1 MQIQASLLLYLSF
14 HFSFVFL
21 CLVGCVRS
29 PCSQSRLFLRRAEYN
44 GSLEITQSLEDEALL
59 DAPLISSHTLYS
71 QLRPRFHAIPVVL
84 LANFLLLLHVV
95 FVVLAFLAA
104 MFCSYPNPNQDKC
117 PGNYTHPLKVQTVI
131 IIAKVILWILH
142 VFFERYVHHHHS
154 RIRSRGYFLIY
165 RSTRHLKRLPLV
177 IHSTGNAALL
187 LILSTQHSFPD
198 HSKVYLYLILGV
210 LGLELIS
217 SLTCLVIYTVKIS
230 NFNRAKPRPDII
242 EEEKMY
248 AYPSHVTSE
257 VGFGNPQVLEKFA
270 TMSSKGKDSDP
281 LVKECKLPLR
291 TDYKTVILIQG
302 KFKFRRD
309 S

>member
-1 MQIQASLLLYLSF
+1 MAAGAGQEQRDL
-14 HFSFVFL
+14 
-21 CLVGCVRS
+21 
-29 PCSQSRLFLRRAEYN
+29 EN

-59 DAPLISSHTLYS
+59 DAPLISPPTLCS
-71 QLRPRFHAIPVVL
+71 QLRPKFHAIPVVL
-84 LANFLLLLHVV
+84 VANLLLLLHVA

-117 PGNYTHPLKVQTVI
+117 PGNYTHPFKVQTVI
-131 IIAKVILWILH
+131 IIAKVILWVLH
-142 VFFERYVHHHHS
+142 VFFERYIHHHHS
-154 RIRSRGYFLIY
+154 RARSRGYFLIY

-198 HSKVYLYLILGV
+198 HSKVYLYLTLGV

-242 EEEKMY
+242 EEEKVY
-248 AYPSHVTSE
+248 AFPSHITSE
-257 VGFGNPQVLEKFA
+257 VGFGSNSSLEEIVEKQGDVIEYLQRHNALLSKRLLALTSQQVK
-270 TMSSKGKDSDP
+270 S
-281 LVKECKLPLR
+281 
-291 TDYKTVILIQG
+291 
-302 KFKFRRD
+302 
-309 S
+309 

>member
-1 MQIQASLLLYLSF
+1 TTAA
-14 HFSFVFL
+14 
-21 CLVGCVRS
+21 G
-29 PCSQSRLFLRRAEYN
+29 
-44 GSLEITQSLEDEALL
+44 GSLEITQSLEDDPLL
-59 DAPLISSHTLYS
+59 DAPLISSHTLHS
-71 QLRPRFHAIPVVL
+71 QLRPRFHAIPAVL
-84 LANFLLLLHVV
+84 FANFLLLIHVV

-142 VFFERYVHHHHS
+142 VIFERYIQHHHS
-154 RIRSRGYFLIY
+154 KVRSRGYFSIY
-165 RSTRHLKRLPLV
+165 RSTRHLKRLPLL

-187 LILSTQHSFPD
+187 LILSMQHSFPD
-198 HSKVYLYLILGV
+198 RSKVYLYLILGV

-248 AYPSHVTSE
+248 AYPSHITSE
-257 VGFGNPQVLEKFA
+257 IGFRLAYNLKSINQSRGGNN
-270 TMSSKGKDSDP
+270 SS
-281 LVKECKLPLR
+281 
-291 TDYKTVILIQG
+291 
-302 KFKFRRD
+302 
-309 S
+309 

>member
-1 MQIQASLLLYLSF
+1 
-14 HFSFVFL
+14 
-21 CLVGCVRS
+21 
-29 PCSQSRLFLRRAEYN
+29 LFQ
-44 GSLEITQSLEDEALL
+44 GSLEITQSLEDDPLL
-59 DAPLISSHTLYS
+59 DAPLISSHTLHS
-71 QLRPRFHAIPVVL
+71 QLRPKFHAIPVVL
-84 LANFLLLLHVV
+84 PANFLLLIHVA

-131 IIAKVILWILH
+131 IVAKVILWILH
-142 VFFERYVHHHHS
+142 GFFERYVQHHHS
-154 RIRSRGYFLIY
+154 KVRSRGYFSIY
-165 RSTRHLKRLPLV
+165 RSTRHLKRLPLL

-198 HSKVYLYLILGV
+198 RSKVCLYLILGV

-248 AYPSHVTSE
+248 AYPSHITSE
-257 VGFGNPQVLEKFA
+257 IGFRENSSLEEIVEKQGDVIEYLQRHNA
-270 TMSSKGKDSDP
+270 LLSKRLLALTSQQI
-281 LVKECKLPLR
+281 
-291 TDYKTVILIQG
+291 KT
-302 KFKFRRD
+302 
-309 S
+309 

>member
-1 MQIQASLLLYLSF
+1 SVPVITLSPP
-14 HFSFVFL
+14 FL
-21 CLVGCVRS
+21 F
-29 PCSQSRLFLRRAEYN
+29 Q
-44 GSLEITQSLEDEALL
+44 GSLEITQSLEDDPLL
-59 DAPLISSHTLYS
+59 DAPLISSHTLHS
-71 QLRPRFHAIPVVL
+71 QLRPKFHAIPAVL
-84 LANFLLLLHVV
+84 LANFLLLIHVA

-131 IIAKVILWILH
+131 IIAKTVLWILH
-142 VFFERYVHHHHS
+142 VFFERYVQHHHS
-154 RIRSRGYFLIY
+154 KVRSRGYFSIY
-165 RSTRHLKRLPLV
+165 RSTRHLKRLPLL

-187 LILSTQHSFPD
+187 LILSMQHSFPD

-248 AYPSHVTSE
+248 AYPSHITSE
-257 VGFGNPQVLEKFA
+257 IGFRENSSLEEIVEKQGDVIEYLQRHNA
-270 TMSSKGKDSDP
+270 LLSKRLLALTSQQI
-281 LVKECKLPLR
+281 
-291 TDYKTVILIQG
+291 KT
-302 KFKFRRD
+302 
-309 S
+309 

>member
-1 MQIQASLLLYLSF
+1 LPVTTLCPPLLLF
-14 HFSFVFL
+14 
-21 CLVGCVRS
+21 
-29 PCSQSRLFLRRAEYN
+29 Q
-44 GSLEITQSLEDEALL
+44 GSLEITQSLEDDPLL
-59 DAPLISSHTLYS
+59 DAPLISSHTLHS
-71 QLRPRFHAIPVVL
+71 QLRPRFHAVPAVL
-84 LANFLLLLHVV
+84 LANFLLLIHVA

-142 VFFERYVHHHHS
+142 VFFERYIQHHHNKV
-154 RIRSRGYFLIY
+154 RSRGYFSIY
-165 RSTRHLKRLPLV
+165 RSTRHLKRLPLL

-187 LILSTQHSFPD
+187 LILSVQHSFPD
-198 HSKVYLYLILGV
+198 RSKVYLYLILGV

-248 AYPSHVTSE
+248 AYPSHITSE
-257 VGFGNPQVLEKFA
+257 IGFRENSSLEEIVEKQGDVIEYLQRHNA
-270 TMSSKGKDSDP
+270 LLSKRLLALTSQQI
-281 LVKECKLPLR
+281 
-291 TDYKTVILIQG
+291 KT
-302 KFKFRRD
+302 
-309 S
+309 